1 MLYFTLSA
9 TCRSQNQ
16 LATSANSLIS
26 FNINIKFYKDLF
38 KILQRTVHN
47 LIHYGTMY
55 KVYWWICYICVSTKQ
70 GCTVM
75 CMFIW
80 RIHYSWFWFNTLIRL
95 TVMWIE
101 KMYSNS
107 PEFKGFKFTCQ
118 KKAPFVINACTSK
131 ILKL

>member
-55 KVYWWICYICVSTKQ
+55 KVYWWICYIRVSTKQ
-70 GCTVM
+70 GCTVL

-80 RIHYSWFWFNTLIRL
+80 RIFYSWFWFNTLIRL
-95 TVMWIE
+95 NVNWKKWILIPLNSRV
-101 KMYSNS
+101 SNS
-107 PEFKGFKFTCQ
+107 LAK